1 MVCLGWSGS
10 LCRSRNCHLRAR
22 SLSCVRNGRSLVG
35 VQVHVYSP
43 PPMLPMS
50 LSCVPSSR
58 SSSSP
63 LGEPDITSSS
73 ESILGGEGDGRSETG
88 VPGACRS
95 VLVLRDLTGWTL
107 SSSAISEAFR
117 LLTWEF
123 VVAGRAAASQRDSR
137 LRSERRG
144 CGFEIVLD
152 YQWLVLSVA
161 CRVHRRGDSGR
172 RRRSMNVLPDVT
184 GSEE

>member
-1 MVCLGWSGS
+1 MVCWDWLGSPCHS
-10 LCRSRNCHLRAR
+10 QNCHLHAR
-22 SLSCVRNGRSLVG
+22 NLLRISKGRWCEHFREHWYL
-35 VQVHVYSP
+35 P

-95 VLVLRDLTGWTL
+95 VLVLRDLTGWMG

-123 VVAGRAAASQRDSR
+123 VVTRGVQLRLSETAGCRAMDGVVSR
-137 LRSERRG
+137 WWWITNG
-144 CGFEIVLD
+144 KC
-152 YQWLVLSVA
+152 
-161 CRVHRRGDSGR
+161 
-172 RRRSMNVLPDVT
+172 
-184 GSEE
+184 